1 MQQGILDK
9 EPPTGDGQIPD
20 SATHKPHEARGLPKP
35 FFPSSPQHNRESV
48 NHALE
53 STLEFQLGEDQSNW
67 AALSK
72 SDLRW
77 SKWLLK
83 SLDL

>member
-1 MQQGILDK
+1 MGRFLTVQPIN
-9 EPPTGDGQIPD
+9 
-20 SATHKPHEARGLPKP
+20 PHEARGLPKP